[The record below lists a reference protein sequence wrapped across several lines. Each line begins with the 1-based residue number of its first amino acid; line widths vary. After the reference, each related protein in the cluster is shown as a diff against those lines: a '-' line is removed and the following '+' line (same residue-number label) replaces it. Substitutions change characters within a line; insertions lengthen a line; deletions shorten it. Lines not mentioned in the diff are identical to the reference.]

1 MRETMSIVLSFSP
14 GLPPA
19 PYVTETN
26 VGSRVERAARAA
38 SRLRAP
44 SSVLGGKNSK
54 ENEGSGLA
62 AMRSS
67 IRMAL
72 EASFPPLGLALDLPR
87 LATRF
92 EVGQVAEQLGQQPAR
107 HLRPEPV
114 AVDRRGEVVGRA
126 RPGGERGA
134 DRV

>member
-72 EASFPPLGLALDLPR
+72 EASFPALGLSLDPPDRPAALEMD
-87 LATRF
+87 
-92 EVGQVAEQLGQQPAR
+92 QVAQQLGQQPAR
-107 HLRPEPV
+107 HL
-114 AVDRRGEVVGRA
+114 
-126 RPGGERGA
+126 GA
-134 DRV
+134 EG